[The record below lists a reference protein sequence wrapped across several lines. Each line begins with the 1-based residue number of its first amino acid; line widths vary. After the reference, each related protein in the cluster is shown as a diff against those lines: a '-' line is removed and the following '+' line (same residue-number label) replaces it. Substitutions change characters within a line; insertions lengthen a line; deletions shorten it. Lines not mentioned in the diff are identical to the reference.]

1 MQMPVIDNRYKPG
14 DVVTM
19 SGGILVNNPSYKDP
33 ERKGILTQGVCT
45 VTLEQAE
52 EAEKFGWTRLLGTR
66 RDGLVQ
72 VSRGVV

>member
-1 MQMPVIDNRYKPG
+1 MQIPVIDNRYKPG

-19 SGGILVNNPSYKDP
+19 SGGILVNNPTLRHPDA
-33 ERKGILTQGVCT
+33 KGILTQGVCT

-52 EAEKFGWTRLLGTR
+52 EAEKFGWTKLLGTR
-66 RDGLVQ
+66 RDGCVQ